1 MSGSWCVVKPFTK
14 HWNSISCHIQ
24 VDSLPL
30 DFLCTASSRRH
41 FTLNHSPQHFHPFYW
56 NSSISV
62 FSDSKIFIHQPS
74 TLSRLQLLVSFVAVS
89 TYALLALAMSLLHPK
104 SMCTTP
110 CLSSFVPQKGWF
122 LSDLKFSQNTS
133 FKPEA
138 MPCKQW
144 LQTTAFL
151 IVCWTFVRAW
161 SVEEGMDAS
170 STVSIKAHSW
180 TADIME

>member
-1 MSGSWCVVKPFTK
+1 MCSQTIYKTLKHHFLSHSARLSASGF
-14 HWNSISCHIQ
+14 
-24 VDSLPL
+24 PL
-30 DFLCTASSRRH
+30 HCLCTLSLSLL
-41 FTLNHSPQHFHPFYW
+41 TTPLSLSTPFYW
-56 NSSISV
+56 NSSISI
-62 FSDSKIFIHQPS
+62 FSSSTIFIHQPS
-74 TLSRLQLLVSFVAVS
+74 TLSRLQLLVSFVAVPR
-89 TYALLALAMSLLHPK
+89 YAFLALAMSLLHPK
-104 SMCTTP
+104 SMCTTL

-151 IVCWTFVRAW
+151 IVCWTFARAW
-161 SVEEGMDAS
+161 SVEEGTDAS

-180 TADIME
+180 TADITE